1 MNKKELV
8 FLGEEVSGGGFLLKV
23 YSGETI
29 ELNKIGVEIWKLL
42 ENSCP
47 ETEIPQ
53 RIAEMC
59 GQTLPESAYNDIAAF
74 VQQLKNGDWINSHE

>member
-29 ELNKIGVEIWKLL
+29 ELNKIGVEIWNAERWEKELAAISEYEKL
-42 ENSCP
+42 
-47 ETEIPQ
+47 
-53 RIAEMC
+53 RAEA
-59 GQTLPESAYNDIAAF
+59 E
-74 VQQLKNGDWINSHE
+74 INSSIERRSMI